1 MRGMRKVVPAL
12 GLLALVSACKSQAT
26 QSEQQPRAESTV
38 PGPPRASA
46 TREEFNRAAVRL
58 NLPLFWRADANS
70 NGRPDDDEIATLL
83 FYPTSDSP
91 DLPKS
96 RQAIL
101 GYFPTTPQGPT
112 PDEAKRRALVSE
124 DLDQGAPTLIETDLR
139 TASPVDKTLV
149 QHMLAAAA
157 RIDDIYATMS
167 GAKALASRVPAD
179 DSASQSLFRRNWGP
193 ACVCAKTR
201 NDPQCMAIPGA
212 PKAVPDAYPTVHEVP
227 DAAYCKSIAT
237 QPNAKDLMGPFT
249 VVDKNPAGATPP
261 LVAVPYTERY
271 REPMQ
276 AISKELAAA
285 AADETD
291 AGETALKAYLDAAAK
306 SFTTND
312 WGPADEAWSRMNPQ
326 NSKWYVRVAPDEVL
340 ADPCD
345 LKAQFHLTFARIDQA
360 SLQWQSKLT
369 PVEQD
374 MEGQLGSLIGAPYA
388 ARHVSFHLPD
398 FIDIVFNAGDDR
410 SPVGAVAG
418 ESLPNWGKVADEGR
432 GRTVAMVNIGA
443 TPDTLAMYHK
453 QLASLVDTET
463 MKAWADDPQPQLM
476 TTILHEATHNLGPT
490 AVYVYKGAKPEAAFG
505 GKLASMLEEL
515 KAETG
520 GVYWLEWL
528 RTRGIVTPDLQK
540 QAYAA
545 WMAWALRHISVGV
558 HSGTSDQAYA
568 QLAAVQV
575 GFAMD
580 DGAITFDPAAAA
592 ANGTDKGAFT
602 IHYEKLPATWEKL
615 MKRVA
620 TIKATNDKAA
630 GEALVAQYVDGPTV
644 PQKAIAERELRFP
657 QINYVYAVDR

>member
-1 MRGMRKVVPAL
+1 MKRVAPAVA
-12 GLLALVSACKSQAT
+12 LLALVTACKSQSMA
-26 QSEQQPRAESTV
+26 QPDPHAESTV
-38 PGPPRASA
+38 PGPPRASL
-46 TREEFNRAAVRL
+46 TRTDFNRAAVRL
-58 NLPLFWRADANS
+58 DQPLFWRADT
-70 NGRPDDDEIATLL
+70 NGNGHADRDEIATLL
-83 FYPTSDSP
+83 FYPTSDAP
-91 DLPKS
+91 DVQKGTE
-96 RQAIL
+96 AIL

-112 PDEAKRRALVSE
+112 PEEARRRQLVGE

-139 TASPVDKTLV
+139 TASATDKTLV
-149 QHMLAAAA
+149 QHMLAAAGW
-157 RIDDIYATMS
+157 IDDIYGTMR
-167 GAKALASRVPAD
+167 GAKALAPRVPTD
-179 DSASQSLFRRNWGP
+179 DTASQSLFRRNWGP
-193 ACVCAKTR
+193 ECVCAKTR
-201 NDPQCMAIPGA
+201 DDAQCSAIPGA
-212 PKAVPDAYPTVHEVP
+212 PKAVPDAYPTVHLVP
-227 DAAYCKSIAT
+227 DQAYCKSIAA
-237 QPNAKDLMGPFT
+237 QPNAKDLMTPFT
-249 VVDKNPAGATPP
+249 VIDKNEDGGAPA

-276 AISKELAAA
+276 AIAKELAAA

-291 AGETALKAYLDAAAK
+291 TGEAALKAYLDAAAK

-326 NSKWYVRVAPDEVL
+326 NSRWYVRIAPDEVL
-340 ADPCD
+340 ADPCN

-360 SLQWQSKLT
+360 SLQWQAKLT

-374 MEGQLGSLIGAPYA
+374 METQLASLVGAPYA

-410 SPVGAVAG
+410 QAVGAVAG
-418 ESLPNWGKVADEGR
+418 ESLPNWGKVEEEGR

-443 TPDTLAMYHK
+443 TPDTLAMYHT
-453 QLASLVDTET
+453 QLASLVDAET
-463 MKAWADDPQPQLM
+463 MKAWADDPQAQLM

-490 AVYVYKGAKPEAAFG
+490 LTYTYKGTKPAAAFG

-520 GVYWLEWL
+520 GIYWLDWL
-528 RTRGIVTPDLQK
+528 RGRGIVTPQLQK

-558 HSGTSDQAYA
+558 HSGTQDEPYA
-568 QLAAVQV
+568 QLAAVQL

-580 DGAITFDPAAAA
+580 DHAVTFDPAASA

-602 IHYEKLPATWEKL
+602 IHYDKLPATLEKL
-615 MKRVA
+615 VKRIA

-630 GEALVAQYVDGPTV
+630 AEALVAQYVDGPTV
-644 PQKAIAERELRFP
+644 PQKTITERELRFP
-657 QINYVYAVDR
+657 QITYVYAVER

>member
-1 MRGMRKVVPAL
+1 MRKVVPAAA
-12 GLLALVSACKSQAT
+12 LLALATACKSQAAP
-26 QSEQQPRAESTV
+26 QPDPHAESTV
-38 PGPPRASA
+38 PGPPRPSV
-46 TREEFNRAAVRL
+46 TRADFNRGAVRL
-58 NLPLFWRADANS
+58 NLPLFWRADT
-70 NGRPDDDEIATLL
+70 NGNGHPDVEEIATLL
-83 FYPTSDSP
+83 FYPTSDAP
-91 DLPKS
+91 DVQKG
-96 RQAIL
+96 RTAIL
-101 GYFPTTPQGPT
+101 ALFPTTPQGPT
-112 PDEAKRRALVSE
+112 PEEAKRRALVGE

-139 TASPVDKTLV
+139 TATATDKKLV

-157 RIDDIYATMS
+157 SIDDIYATMR
-167 GAKALASRVPAD
+167 GAKLLASRVPAD
-179 DSASQSLFRRNWGP
+179 DPASQSLFRRNWGP
-193 ACVCAKTR
+193 ECVCAKTR
-201 NDPQCMAIPGA
+201 DDAQCTAIPGA
-212 PKAVPDAYPTVHEVP
+212 PKAVPDAYPTVHLVP
-227 DAAYCKSIAT
+227 DAAYCKSIAA

-249 VVDKNPAGATPP
+249 VIDKNPAEGAPA

-271 REPMQ
+271 RGPMQ

-285 AADETD
+285 SADETD
-291 AGETALKAYLDAAAK
+291 PGEAALKAYLDAAAK

-326 NSKWYVRVAPDEVL
+326 NSKWYVRIAPDEVL

-374 MEGQLGSLIGAPYA
+374 METQLAALVGAPYA

-410 SPVGAVAG
+410 QPVGAVAG

-453 QLASLVDTET
+453 QLESLVDAET
-463 MKAWADDPQPQLM
+463 MKAWADDPQAQLM

-490 AVYVYKGAKPEAAFG
+490 AVYQYKGAKPEAAFG

-528 RTRGIVTPDLQK
+528 RGKGIVTPELQK

-580 DGAITFDPAAAA
+580 DGAITWAAAATA
-592 ANGTDKGAFT
+592 ANGTDKGAFR
-602 IHYEKLPATWEKL
+602 IHYDKLPATWEKL
-615 MKRVA
+615 MKRVSA
-620 TIKATNDKAA
+620 IKATNDKAA
-630 GEALVAQYVDGPTV
+630 AEALVAQYVDGPTV
-644 PQKAIAERELRFP
+644 PQKAIADRELRFP
-657 QINYVYAVDR
+657 QIDYVYAVER

>member
-1 MRGMRKVVPAL
+1 MKRLAPAVA
-12 GLLALVSACKSQAT
+12 LLALVTACKSQAT
-26 QSEQQPRAESTV
+26 QSSEQQPHPESTV
-38 PGPPRASA
+38 PGPPRPSL
-46 TREEFNRAAVRL
+46 TRADFNRAAVRL
-58 NLPLFWRADANS
+58 NLPLFWRADANL
-70 NGRPDDDEIATLL
+70 NGRPDDEEIATLL
-83 FYPTSDSP
+83 FYPTSDTP
-91 DLPKS
+91 DVQNA

-101 GYFPTTPQGPT
+101 SLFPTTAQGAT
-112 PDEAKRRALVSE
+112 QEEARRKALVGE
-124 DLDQGAPTLIETDLR
+124 DLDQGASTLIETNMR
-139 TASPVDKTLV
+139 TANANDKKLV
-149 QHMLAAAA
+149 QHMLAAAGW
-157 RIDDIYATMS
+157 IDDIYATMS
-167 GAKALASRVPAD
+167 GSKALASRVPAD
-179 DSASQSLFRRNWGP
+179 DPASLSLFRRNWGP

-201 NDPQCMAIPGA
+201 DDAQCTAIPGS
-212 PKAVPDAYPTVHEVP
+212 PKAVPDAYPTVHTVP
-227 DAAYCKSIAT
+227 DAAYCKSIAA

-249 VVDKNPAGATPP
+249 VVDKNPEGAAPP

-271 REPMQ
+271 RDPMQ
-276 AISKELAAA
+276 AISRELAAA
-285 AADETD
+285 SADEND
-291 AGETALKAYLDAAAK
+291 PGEAALKAYLDAASK
-306 SFTTND
+306 SFATND

-369 PVEQD
+369 PVEQG
-374 MEGQLGSLIGAPYA
+374 MEGQLATLVGAPYA
-388 ARHVSFHLPD
+388 ARQVSFHLPD

-410 SPVGAVAG
+410 QPVGGVAG

-432 GRTVAMVNIGA
+432 GRTVAMVNIGT
-443 TPDTLAMYHK
+443 TPDTLAMYHT
-453 QLASLVDTET
+453 QLESLLDAET

-490 AVYVYKGAKPEAAFG
+490 AVYAYKGAKPEAAFG

-528 RTRGIVTPDLQK
+528 KGRGIVTPDLQK

-580 DGAITFDPAAAA
+580 DGAISFDPAAAA

-615 MKRVA
+615 MKRIA
-620 TIKATNDKAA
+620 TIKATNDKGAA
-630 GEALVAQYVDGPTV
+630 EALVAQYVDGPTV
-644 PQKAIAERELRFP
+644 PQKVIAERELRFP
-657 QINYVYAVDR
+657 QMNYVYAVAR

>member
-1 MRGMRKVVPAL
+1 MRTLVSAAA
-12 GLLALVSACKSQAT
+12 LLALVTACKSQAT
-26 QSEQQPRAESTV
+26 TQPEQHTESTV
-38 PGPPRASA
+38 PGPPRPSL
-46 TREEFNRAAVRL
+46 TRADFNRAAVRL
-58 NLPLFWRADANS
+58 DLPLFWRADT
-70 NGRPDDDEIATLL
+70 NGNGHADVDEIATLL
-83 FYPTSDSP
+83 FYPTSDAP
-91 DLPKS
+91 DVQKGLE
-96 RQAIL
+96 AIL
-101 GYFPTTPQGPT
+101 SFFPTTAQGST
-112 PDEAKRRALVSE
+112 PDDARRRALVSE
-124 DLDQGAPTLIETDLR
+124 DLDHSAPTLIETDVR
-139 TASPVDKTLV
+139 TASATDKKLV
-149 QHMLAAAA
+149 QHVLAVAGW
-157 RIDDIYATMS
+157 IDDIYATMR
-167 GAKALASRVPAD
+167 GVKALASRVPAD
-179 DSASQSLFRRNWGP
+179 DAASQSLFRRNWGP

-201 NDPQCMAIPGA
+201 DDPQCTAIPGA
-212 PKAVPDAYPTVHEVP
+212 PQAVPDAYPTVHKVP
-227 DAAYCKSIAT
+227 DAEYCKSLAK
-237 QPNAKDLMGPFT
+237 QPNAKDLMNPFT
-249 VVDKNPAGATPP
+249 VLLDTKPGPAGQFVTR
-261 LVAVPYTERY
+261 PYTEAY

-291 AGETALKAYLDAAAK
+291 PAEAALKAYLDAAAK

-340 ADPCD
+340 SDPCD
-345 LKAQFHLTFARIDQA
+345 LKAQFHVTFARIDQA

-374 MEGQLGSLIGAPYA
+374 MEGQLASLIGVPYA

-410 SPVGAVAG
+410 QPAGAVAG

-443 TPDTLAMYHK
+443 TSDTLAMYHK
-453 QLASLVDTET
+453 QLESLVDADT

-490 AVYVYKGAKPEAAFG
+490 AVYAYKGAKPEAAFG

-528 RTRGIVTPDLQK
+528 KGRGIVTPELQR
-540 QAYAA
+540 QTYAA

-558 HSGTSDQAYA
+558 HSGTQDQAYA

-580 DGAITFDPAAAA
+580 DGAISFDPAAAA
-592 ANGTDKGAFT
+592 ANGTDRGAFT
-602 IHYEKLPATWEKL
+602 IHYERLPATWEKL
-615 MKRVA
+615 MKRIA

-630 GEALVAQYVDGPTV
+630 ADALVAQYVDGPTV
-644 PQKAIAERELRFP
+644 PQKAITERELRFP
-657 QINYVYAVDR
+657 QINYVYSVAR